1 MRFLVVVCGFAV
13 FLLVVAGT
21 ARPQTAMR
29 SGPPG
34 LSGLWQPTVGAAASY
49 EVHRAG
55 QPNQPFEFAVL
66 GKGKVQ
72 GNDAL
77 WVEFTIGAEQIG
89 VMVVKELVSFDA
101 AKMQM
106 QTFKAVI
113 QLPGHPPM
121 ELPDEM
127 MQSQQPFHFNDVR
140 AASANL
146 GRESVTTPAGT
157 FSCEHY
163 RAKDGSSEFWVSKQ
177 VAPIGLVKS
186 QQKGQTVT
194 LVKLVKDAK
203 DKIVGTPQPFDPM
216 MFIPQ
221 HPQQ

>member
-1 MRFLVVVCGFAV
+1 MKLSGLVC
-13 FLLVVAGT
+13 VVALLFLAATGG
-21 ARPQTAMR
+21 ARSQMATR
-29 SGPPG
+29 SGTPG

-49 EVHRAG
+49 EVHRDG
-55 QPNQPFEFAVL
+55 QPNQPFEFAVV
-66 GKGKVQ
+66 GKEKVQ

-101 AKMQM
+101 AKTQM
-106 QTFKAVI
+106 RAFKAVI

-127 MQSQQPFHFNDVR
+127 MQSQQPFQFSDVR
-140 AASANL
+140 AESVDL
-146 GRESVTTPAGT
+146 GKESVTTPAGI

-163 RAKDGSSEFWVSKQ
+163 RAKDGLSELWVSKQ
-177 VAPIGLVKS
+177 VVPIGLVKS

-194 LVKLVKDAK
+194 LVKLVRDAK
-203 DKIVGTPQPFDPM
+203 DKITGTPQPFDPM
-216 MFIPQ
+216 MFLP
-221 HPQQ
+221 